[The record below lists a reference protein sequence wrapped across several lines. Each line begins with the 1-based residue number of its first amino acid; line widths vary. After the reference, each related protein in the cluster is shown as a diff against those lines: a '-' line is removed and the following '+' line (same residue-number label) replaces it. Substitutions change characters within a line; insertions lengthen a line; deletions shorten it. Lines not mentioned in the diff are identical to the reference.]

1 MPHLPSYKKIIEAGK
16 SWRRIS
22 RVPVCK
28 PGARERKLPAVG
40 EEELS
45 KNSGLK
51 HGIYG
56 LFVKRIRCFSLF
68 FVKYGSFSKCL
79 RICV

>member
-1 MPHLPSYKKIIEAGK
+1 MPHLPSCKKIIEDGK

-28 PGARERKLPAVG
+28 PDERERNALQVPAVG

-56 LFVKRIRCFSLF
+56 LFVKRVRCFSLF
-68 FVKYGSFSKCL
+68 FVKYGSFST
-79 RICV
+79 